1 MQLAR
6 SNFLFRVLAKKKKKP
21 CCVPYSL
28 SMEISVSAVL
38 QVVPSHIIKINA
50 LLRYHRVSCVF
61 LLSYVT
67 FAEARL
73 LTELLRLSLP
83 SVSLS
88 FLLSILLEELGL
100 CFGSKLQHTL

>member
-6 SNFLFRVLAKKKKKP
+6 SNFLFRVLAKKKKP

-83 SVSLS
+83 SVPLS